1 MILNIIHIIVILGLI
16 ALVVYFLVDR
26 FPKLGRMWLALII
39 ASIVVAIIGILH
51 TWFCGFL
58 CTP

>member
-1 MILNIIHIIVILGLI
+1 MILHVIHLIVIIGLI

-26 FPKLGRMWLALII
+26 FPKLGKLWLALII
-39 ASIVVAIIGILH
+39 ASAVVVIIGILQ
-51 TWFCGFL
+51 TWVCGII